1 MSLLH
6 IENLSVN
13 VKTANGDHSIIERL
27 SLRMSDKEIL
37 GIVGESGSGKSM
49 LAVAI
54 MGLLSPNIEVRADYL
69 SLDGEDLMKL
79 SPQDRRQYISSKAAI
94 IFQDPKSSLN
104 PCYTVSAQI
113 SETLSF
119 HGLHDKKIRRVR
131 MLELLNDVGITQPE
145 IVLPMFPHQLSGGM
159 NQRVAIAIAV
169 ACKPKLLIAD
179 EPTTSL
185 DLTIQSQ
192 ILDLIV
198 KLNKEDAVGIILI
211 THDFSLLAENTDKIA
226 VIYSGQLMEH
236 ASTKNILNV
245 PHHPYTQSL
254 IGSVSQIG
262 KRHTKG
268 SRLFALKGQIPAI
281 DKLPVGCR
289 LGPRCPNAQKNCVIP
304 PRLQNIPNH
313 GKVRCHIAEQV
324 PRTVAKKYLSNNL
337 STPEKS
343 EAFAK

>member
-6 IENLSVN
+6 IENLSVS
-13 VKTANGDHSIIERL
+13 VRTASGLHSIIDRL
-27 SLRMSDKEIL
+27 SFRMSDNEIL
-37 GIVGESGSGKSM
+37 GIVGESGSGKSI
-49 LAVAI
+49 LAVTI

-79 SPQDRRQYISSKAAI
+79 SAQDRRQYISSKAAI

-113 SETLSF
+113 DETLSA
-119 HGLHDKKIRRVR
+119 HGLHSKKIRRIR
-131 MLELLNDVGITQPE
+131 MLELLDDVGITQPE
-145 IVLPMFPHQLSGGM
+145 IVLSMFPHQLSGGM
-159 NQRVAIAIAV
+159 NQRIAIAIAI

-179 EPTTSL
+179 EPTTAL

-198 KLNKEDAVGIILI
+198 KLNKEDGVGVILI
-211 THDFSLLAENTDKIA
+211 THDFSLLAENTDKVA

-236 ASTKNILNV
+236 ASTKNILSV

-268 SRLFALKGQIPAI
+268 SRLFALKGQIPTI

-289 LGPRCPNAQKNCVIP
+289 LGPRCPNAQKNCVVP

-313 GKVRCHIAEQV
+313 GKVRCHIAERV
-324 PRTVAKKYLSNNL
+324 PRTVAKKFLANTP
-337 STPEKS
+337 STAKNS
-343 EAFAK
+343 EASAE